1 MLCVCDGIW
10 RVNNTFA
17 VDNATDI
24 RQSSVDLSLSTKLST
39 MVVDTLVDAV
49 SRAPAFLAAHSA
61 LTLFIKVALN
71 TGI

>member
-10 RVNNTFA
+10 RVNNTSA

-49 SRAPAFLAAHSA
+49 SRAPAFFSGA
-61 LTLFIKVALN
+61 LGAYVIHKSCA
-71 TGI
+71 